1 MVGLE
6 TELMLVD
13 DRGYVSNRAAE
24 LVAHPRNTGN
34 IVPEFC
40 NAVVEANPPPS
51 MSIAVLEAN
60 LFAELTAIQSI
71 ADSMGIKGVPL
82 SEVGPGDHTHRNTD
96 KPRYLLFEEAVGGE
110 HSNLERSLCG
120 THLHVD
126 HKNDI
131 VGQYN
136 VLLSM
141 DPVFVLMSSSSLL
154 RGSNS
159 LNCGR
164 VDLFRNALFR
174 GSPHLSQLLDYI
186 STEEDLNVLE
196 QARSDYFL
204 DRLARTAENRRLFGG
219 YNNGSTP
226 LRRTS
231 HTIEIRCADSNM
243 PSLAIAMA
251 ALYKGVLETV
261 FEGRALDVRVS
272 SQDSTWSAT
281 NSEITLPSH
290 RTLKLLESEGITM
303 GVRSP
308 CVHRYLSYL
317 LTLAERGLPSEEARY
332 LQPFKEILKYERNV
346 ADLLRDKARLSDPE
360 IRETIAM
367 PSAAAVNLFIAAQY
381 RDEVGGG
388 SQLLDMITNG
398 IG

>member
-24 LVAHPRNTGN
+24 LVAHPKNTGN

-51 MSIAVLEAN
+51 TSIAALEAN
-60 LFAELTAIQSI
+60 LFAELTTIQSI
-71 ADSMGIKGVPL
+71 SDSMGIRGIPL
-82 SEVGPGDHTHRNTD
+82 SEVGPGDHTHRNMD

-126 HKNDI
+126 HKDDI
-131 VGQYN
+131 VSQYN

-154 RGSNS
+154 RGFNS

-196 QARSDYFL
+196 RSRSDYFL

-219 YNNGSTP
+219 FNNGSTP
-226 LRRTS
+226 LRRTK

-261 FEGRALDVRVS
+261 FEGRSLDVRIS

-281 NSEITLPSH
+281 NSEIMLPSH
-290 RTLKLLESEGITM
+290 RTLKLLESEGITT

-308 CVHRYLSYL
+308 SVHRYLSYL

-332 LQPFKEILKYERNV
+332 LRPFKEILKSERNV
-346 ADLLRDKARLSDPE
+346 ADLLRYKARLSDPA
-360 IRETIAM
+360 IRETFAM
-367 PSAAAVNLFIAAQY
+367 PSAAAVNLFIARQY

-388 SQLLDMITNG
+388 SQLLDMITSG